1 MTSAEILKK
10 ELFLGQRY
18 RRKEDQKPGP
28 GLALNQD
35 FVTGR
40 GLKPKVKMSKL
51 GDVLSKLV
59 QRKRITDED
68 VGIWVC

>member
-1 MTSAEILKK
+1 M
-10 ELFLGQRY
+10 GQRY

-40 GLKPKVKMSKL
+40 GPKPKVKMSKL